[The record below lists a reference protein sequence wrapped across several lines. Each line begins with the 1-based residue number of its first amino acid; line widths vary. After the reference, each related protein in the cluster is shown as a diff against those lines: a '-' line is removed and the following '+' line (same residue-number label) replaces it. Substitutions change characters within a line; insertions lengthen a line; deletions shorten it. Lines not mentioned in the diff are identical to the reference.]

1 MIARR
6 HYLALGTALAVA
18 SLSACQSAD
27 NGQPADA
34 SSSAD
39 TESSAAA
46 HVVDVTARDYAFD
59 GPDEI
64 PSGWTTFR
72 LMNEGKEHH
81 FLLLNRL
88 PEGKTFEEYVAEVA
102 LPFDSVWHQLNAGA
116 IDKAEAGALLGRL
129 LPVWYGSVTP
139 MGGPGLVAAGGV
151 AQTSVKL
158 EPGTY
163 VMECYVKT
171 PEGQFHAVL
180 GMARPLTVTTDPS
193 GAPEPEAD
201 LAITLS
207 NFEFAIEGEVMAGE
221 QTVAVHFGEH
231 PEIGLGNDVHVVRM
245 ADDTDVDVVI
255 AWMDW
260 MNLQGLREPA
270 PAAFVGGAHEM
281 PVGHTSYFT
290 VDLTPGRYAWIAE
303 SAADKGM
310 VREFAI
316 D

>member
-1 MIARR
+1 VIARR
-6 HYLALGTALAVA
+6 HYLALGTALAAA
-18 SLSACQSAD
+18 SLTACQPAD
-27 NGQPADA
+27 DGQPADA
-34 SSSAD
+34 SSVAA
-39 TESSAAA
+39 TESPSTA
-46 HVVDVTARDYAFD
+46 HVVEVTARDYAFD

-72 LMNEGKEHH
+72 LKNEGKEHH
-81 FLLLNRL
+81 FLFLSRL
-88 PEGKTFEEYVAEVA
+88 PEGRTFEDYVAEVA

-116 IDKAEAGALLGRL
+116 IDKAEAGAMLGRL
-129 LPVWYGSVTP
+129 LPAWYGSVAP

-171 PEGQFHAVL
+171 PDGKFHAVL
-180 GMARPLTVTTDPS
+180 GMARTLTVTGDPS

-201 LAITLS
+201 LALTLS
-207 NFEFAIEGEVMAGE
+207 NFELAVEGYVTAGE
-221 QTVAVHFGEH
+221 QTVAVHFQEH
-231 PEIGLGNDVHVVRM
+231 PEFGLGNDVHVVRLD
-245 ADDTDVDVVI
+245 DDTDMDEVI

-260 MNLQGLREPA
+260 MNVQGLREPA
-270 PAAFVGGAHEM
+270 PAAFVGGTHEM
-281 PVGHTSYFT
+281 PVGHTAYFT
-290 VDLTPGRYAWIAE
+290 VDLAPGRYAWIAE

-310 VREFAI
+310 IREFAI

>member
-6 HYLALGTALAVA
+6 HCVALGAALAVA
-18 SLSACQSAD
+18 GLTACQSAD
-27 NGQPADA
+27 DGQPADA
-34 SSSAD
+34 SSPPA
-39 TESSAAA
+39 TAESSTA
-46 HVVDVTARDYAFD
+46 HVVEITARDYAFD

-64 PSGWTTFR
+64 PSGWATFR
-72 LMNEGKEHH
+72 LKNEGKEHH
-81 FLLLNRL
+81 FLFLSRL
-88 PEGKTFEEYVAEVA
+88 PEGRTLEDYMKEIAQ
-102 LPFDSVWHQLNAGA
+102 PFDSVWHELESGLG
-116 IDKAEAGALLGRL
+116 KAEAGALLGQL
-129 LPVWYGSVTP
+129 LPQWYGSVKP

-171 PEGQFHAVL
+171 PDGKFHGML
-180 GMARPLTVTTDPS
+180 GMTRGLTVTGDPS

-201 LAITLS
+201 LALTLS
-207 NFEFAIEGEVMAGE
+207 NFELAVEGDVTAGE
-221 QTVAVHFGEH
+221 QTVAVHFQEH
-231 PEIGLGNDVHVVRM
+231 PEIGLGNDVHVVRLD
-245 ADDTDVDVVI
+245 DDTDMDVVI

-260 MNLQGLREPA
+260 MNVQGLREPA
-270 PAAFVGGAHEM
+270 PAAFVGGVHEM
-281 PVGHTSYFT
+281 PVGHTAYFT
-290 VDLTPGRYAWIAE
+290 VDLAPGRYAWIAE

>member
-1 MIARR
+1 MIVRR
-6 HYLALGTALAVA
+6 HHLAVGTALAVA
-18 SLSACQSAD
+18 SLTACQPAD
-27 NGQPADA
+27 DGQPADA
-34 SSSAD
+34 SSP
-39 TESSAAA
+39 AATVSPTTA
-46 HVVDVTARDYAFD
+46 HIVEVTARDYAFD

-72 LMNEGKEHH
+72 LKNEGKEHH
-81 FLLLNRL
+81 FLFLSRL
-88 PEGKTFEEYVAEVA
+88 PEGRTFEDYMKEIAQ
-102 LPFDSVWHQLNAGA
+102 PFDSVWHELESGLG
-116 IDKAEAGALLGRL
+116 KAEAGALLGQL
-129 LPVWYGSVTP
+129 LPQWYGSVKP

-163 VMECYVKT
+163 VMECYIKT
-171 PEGQFHAVL
+171 PDGKFHGML
-180 GMARPLTVTTDPS
+180 GMTRGLTVTGDPS

-201 LAITLS
+201 LALTLS
-207 NFEFAIEGEVMAGE
+207 NFKLAVEGDVTAGE
-221 QTVAVHFGEH
+221 QTVAVHFQEH
-231 PEIGLGNDVHVVRM
+231 PEIGLGNDVHVVRL
-245 ADDTDVDVVI
+245 DVDTDMDEVI

-260 MNLQGLREPA
+260 MNVEGLREPA
-270 PAAFVGGAHEM
+270 PAAFVGGVHEM
-281 PVGHTSYFT
+281 PVGHTAYFT